1 VLVDPEGRGLR
12 HLVDHALE
20 AIVAERLDPPAV
32 AADQMMVMIGELRL
46 LVLRCAGAK
55 LEPDHE
61 AELGQR
67 LERAIDAGDAD
78 ARAATAHPSVNVGHG
93 HATTLLGQ
101 GVDHGCPRP
110 SGLVARL
117 PQRGLRVLPPG
128 HAEMIALLIPG
139 TFPAQMSRTIL
150 VLIFLIALV
159 PACGGDS
166 GASAGSDGTNV
177 VAAFYP
183 LAWAAER
190 VGGDQVNVR
199 NLTPP
204 GAEPH
209 DVELT
214 PRDVE
219 RIRSADVVVFLGAGF
234 QPAVEDAVE
243 GADGTTVDVL
253 EGIELAP
260 AEENE
265 EGMTQDPH
273 IWLDPTRYAT
283 AVETIA
289 ESLDRRE
296 QGRALVDELEEL
308 DRQFEDGLSDCER
321 RELVTTHAA
330 FGYLAARYDL
340 EQISISGLT
349 PEVEPTPRALEQI
362 IDRVRAS
369 GATTI
374 FFETLVSPRLAET
387 VARETG
393 AKTAVLDPLEGLSE
407 EDLDRGA
414 DYLSVMRDNLAA
426 LRRGLGCR

>member
-1 VLVDPEGRGLR
+1 
-12 HLVDHALE
+12 
-20 AIVAERLDPPAV
+20 
-32 AADQMMVMIGELRL
+32 
-46 LVLRCAGAK
+46 
-55 LEPDHE
+55 
-61 AELGQR
+61 
-67 LERAIDAGDAD
+67 
-78 ARAATAHPSVNVGHG
+78 
-93 HATTLLGQ
+93 
-101 GVDHGCPRP
+101 
-110 SGLVARL
+110 
-117 PQRGLRVLPPG
+117 
-128 HAEMIALLIPG
+128 
-139 TFPAQMSRTIL
+139 MSRTVL
-150 VLIFLIALV
+150 VLIFVLALF
-159 PACGGDS
+159 PACGGGS
-166 GASAGSDGTNV
+166 GASAGSEGTNV

-190 VGGDQVNVR
+190 VGGDEVDVR

-219 RIRSADVVVFLGAGF
+219 RIRSADVVVYLGAGF

-265 EGMTQDPH
+265 EGLTQDPH
-273 IWLDPTRYAT
+273 IWLDPTRYAA

-289 ESLDRRE
+289 ESLDRGKE
-296 QGRALVDELEEL
+296 GRALVDELEEL
-308 DRQFEDGLSDCER
+308 DRQFETGLSDCDR
-321 RELVTTHAA
+321 REFVTSHAA
-330 FGYLAARYDL
+330 FGYLADRYDL
-340 EQISISGLT
+340 EQISISGVT
-349 PEVEPTPRALEQI
+349 PEAEPTPQALEEVV
-362 IDRVRAS
+362 DRVQAS

-393 AKTAVLDPLEGLSE
+393 AETAVLDPLEGLSE

>member
-1 VLVDPEGRGLR
+1 MSRTVLVLIS
-12 HLVDHALE
+12 L
-20 AIVAERLDPPAV
+20 
-32 AADQMMVMIGELRL
+32 
-46 LVLRCAGAK
+46 
-55 LEPDHE
+55 
-61 AELGQR
+61 
-67 LERAIDAGDAD
+67 
-78 ARAATAHPSVNVGHG
+78 
-93 HATTLLGQ
+93 
-101 GVDHGCPRP
+101 
-110 SGLVARL
+110 
-117 PQRGLRVLPPG
+117 
-128 HAEMIALLIPG
+128 IALL
-139 TFPAQMSRTIL
+139 
-150 VLIFLIALV
+150 
-159 PACGGDS
+159 PACGSDS
-166 GASAGSDGTNV
+166 GASAGSEGTDI

-190 VGGDQVNVR
+190 VGGGEVDVR

-219 RIRSADVVVFLGAGF
+219 RIRSADVVVYLGAGF

-243 GADGTTVDVL
+243 GADGKTVDVL
-253 EGIELAP
+253 EGIELVP

-265 EGMTQDPH
+265 EGLTQDPH
-273 IWLDPTRYAT
+273 IWLDPMRFAG

-289 ESLDRRE
+289 QSLDREE

-308 DRQFEDGLSDCER
+308 DRQFEAGLADCDR
-321 RELVTTHAA
+321 RAFVTSHTA
-330 FGYLAARYDL
+330 FAYLADRYDL
-340 EQISISGLT
+340 EQLSITGVT
-349 PEVEPTPRALEQI
+349 PESEPTPHALEEVV
-362 IDRVRAS
+362 DRVRAS

-393 AKTAVLDPLEGLSE
+393 AETAVLDPLEGLSE

-414 DYLSVMRDNLAA
+414 DYFSVMRDNLAA

>member
-1 VLVDPEGRGLR
+1 
-12 HLVDHALE
+12 
-20 AIVAERLDPPAV
+20 
-32 AADQMMVMIGELRL
+32 
-46 LVLRCAGAK
+46 
-55 LEPDHE
+55 
-61 AELGQR
+61 
-67 LERAIDAGDAD
+67 
-78 ARAATAHPSVNVGHG
+78 
-93 HATTLLGQ
+93 
-101 GVDHGCPRP
+101 
-110 SGLVARL
+110 
-117 PQRGLRVLPPG
+117 
-128 HAEMIALLIPG
+128 
-139 TFPAQMSRTIL
+139 MSRTVL
-150 VLIFLIALV
+150 VLIFLLVLV

-166 GASAGSDGTNV
+166 GSSAASDRTNV

-190 VGGDQVNVR
+190 VGGDQVKVR

-219 RIRSADVVVFLGAGF
+219 RIRSADVVIYLGAGF

-260 AEENE
+260 ANEDE
-265 EGMTQDPH
+265 EGLTQDPH
-273 IWLDPTRYAT
+273 IWLDPTRYAA

-289 ESLDRRE
+289 DSLDRPDE
-296 QGRALVDELEEL
+296 GRALVDELQEL
-308 DRQFEDGLSDCER
+308 DRQFEAGLADCDR

-330 FGYLAARYDL
+330 FGYLADRYGL

-349 PEVEPTPRALEQI
+349 PEAEPTPRALEQI

-393 AKTAVLDPLEGLSE
+393 AETAVLDPLEGLSE

-426 LRRGLGCR
+426 LHRGLGCR

>member
-1 VLVDPEGRGLR
+1 
-12 HLVDHALE
+12 
-20 AIVAERLDPPAV
+20 
-32 AADQMMVMIGELRL
+32 
-46 LVLRCAGAK
+46 
-55 LEPDHE
+55 
-61 AELGQR
+61 
-67 LERAIDAGDAD
+67 
-78 ARAATAHPSVNVGHG
+78 
-93 HATTLLGQ
+93 
-101 GVDHGCPRP
+101 
-110 SGLVARL
+110 
-117 PQRGLRVLPPG
+117 
-128 HAEMIALLIPG
+128 
-139 TFPAQMSRTIL
+139 MSRTVL
-150 VLIFLIALV
+150 VLIFLLVLV

-166 GASAGSDGTNV
+166 GSSAASDRTNV

-190 VGGDQVNVR
+190 VGGDQVKVR

-219 RIRSADVVVFLGAGF
+219 RIRSADVVIYLGAGF

-260 AEENE
+260 AKEDE
-265 EGMTQDPH
+265 EGLTQDPH
-273 IWLDPTRYAT
+273 IWLDPTRYAA

-289 ESLDRRE
+289 ESLDRPE
-296 QGRALVDELEEL
+296 EGRALVDELQEL
-308 DRQFEDGLSDCER
+308 DRQFEAGLADCDR

-330 FGYLAARYDL
+330 FGYLADRYDL

-349 PEVEPTPRALEQI
+349 PEAEPTPRALEQI

-393 AKTAVLDPLEGLSE
+393 AETAVLDPLEGLSE

-426 LRRGLGCR
+426 LHRGLGCR